1 VDGEGRDAAGPS
13 LGRSLYVVAWGTAGA
28 RSAAG
33 AMMPGQPYV
42 PLMRDAPLMRPPLFI
57 AASLPGAV
65 GCARAPATLAL

>member
-1 VDGEGRDAAGPS
+1 
-13 LGRSLYVVAWGTAGA
+13 
-28 RSAAG
+28 
-33 AMMPGQPYV
+33 MPGQPYV